1 MVLRLPVLDSSLLM
15 VLSDTKARDMNLA
28 LIGNT
33 MLRAAIRRNLV
44 SFPSQIP
51 AFTKG
56 GDAQK
61 RVVQLYF
68 VLGWPSK
75 AICDRYGLTKSTLR
89 TLLSDWKIRA
99 VAAGY
104 IQDIHPEFLA
114 VLAAA
119 GEVDRREVFGQST
132 FDSDS
137 AAVKSASPMDVAQWP
152 SHGISAEAGL

>member
-1 MVLRLPVLDSSLLM
+1 
-15 VLSDTKARDMNLA
+15 MNLA

-33 MLRAAIRRNLV
+33 MLRAAIHCNLV

-56 GDAQK
+56 GDEQK
-61 RVVQLYF
+61 RIVQLYF
-68 VLGWPSK
+68 VLGWPTK

-104 IQDIHPEFLA
+104 IQDIHPEL
-114 VLAAA
+114 LSPLGAAE
-119 GEVDRREVFGQST
+119 EVDRREVFGQPA
-132 FDSDS
+132 FDSDFTAS
-137 AAVKSASPMDVAQWP
+137 KSGSPMDLAHWP
-152 SHGISAEAGL
+152 SRGVSTEAHL